1 LLVCVATSDNQKWP
15 ISVPLE
21 LSCDSAMIEWI
32 VQFNSQQFDNDKR
45 FLSSHLSTLSC
56 LGDSRMTFQNPI
68 ASFSLYL
75 FQFLLS
81 LSWLLPV
88 LIFMLFKAFLSILF
102 PVFLFYLTFVSN
114 LVLIILIVVFFF
126 ISFYWFF
133 FSILYLS
140 IFFHLFLVFVLL
152 IAYLFYFLNLV
163 FQFNP

>member
-1 LLVCVATSDNQKWP
+1 MLVCVATSDNQKWP

-126 ISFYWFF
+126 IYLFIDFF
-133 FSILYLS
+133 FNFIS
-140 IFFHLFLVFVLL
+140 
-152 IAYLFYFLNLV
+152 
-163 FQFNP
+163 